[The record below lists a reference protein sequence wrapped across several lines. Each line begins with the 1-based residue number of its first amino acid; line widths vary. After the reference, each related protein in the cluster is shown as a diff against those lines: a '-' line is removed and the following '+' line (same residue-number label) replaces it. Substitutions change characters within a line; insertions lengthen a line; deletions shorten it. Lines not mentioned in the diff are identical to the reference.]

1 MLKSETLKVWN
12 PRAEVLN
19 ADVRFSAFLFAG
31 REETPEQRVAARN
44 NYLVEQLGNDYCRR
58 EDDLN

>member
-1 MLKSETLKVWN
+1 MLMSVFQ
-12 PRAEVLN
+12 RFS
-19 ADVRFSAFLFAG
+19 FSAFLFAG
-31 REETPEQRVAARN
+31 REEKPGWRVAARN